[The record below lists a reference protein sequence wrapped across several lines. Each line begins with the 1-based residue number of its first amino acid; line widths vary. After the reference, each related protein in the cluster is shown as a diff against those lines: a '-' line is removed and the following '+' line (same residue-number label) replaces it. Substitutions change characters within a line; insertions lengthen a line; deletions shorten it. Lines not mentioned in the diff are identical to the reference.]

1 MTKAFKKILFFTA
14 TIILISI
21 GYYIYAI
28 LVYPPSAEQ
37 ETFLTELG
45 EGFGEIS
52 LWLLVF
58 IYSRTA
64 LKLFL
69 GKGPIAKRILPDYTS
84 PIDASLFRKLMQF
97 LDKTHV
103 YFGIASVAF
112 ILIHVV
118 LMGTPMTILFF
129 PAVLALVAWQAIF
142 GMFISWRYTP
152 KELKKA
158 SYLVHAQL
166 FTGIMLGIFAYMGHV
181 LIDN

>member
-1 MTKAFKKILFFTA
+1 MTKAFKKILIFTA
-14 TIILISI
+14 IILLISV
-21 GYYIYAI
+21 GYYIYA
-28 LVYPPSAEQ
+28 VSVHPSSPER

-69 GKGPIAKRILPDYTS
+69 GKGSIAKRVLPEYTS
-84 PIDASLFRKLMQF
+84 PVDASLFRKLMQL

-103 YFGIASVAF
+103 YFGIASVVI
-112 ILIHVV
+112 ILIHVL

-152 KELKKA
+152 KELKKV

-166 FTGIMLGIFAYMGHV
+166 FTGIMLGIFAFMGHV